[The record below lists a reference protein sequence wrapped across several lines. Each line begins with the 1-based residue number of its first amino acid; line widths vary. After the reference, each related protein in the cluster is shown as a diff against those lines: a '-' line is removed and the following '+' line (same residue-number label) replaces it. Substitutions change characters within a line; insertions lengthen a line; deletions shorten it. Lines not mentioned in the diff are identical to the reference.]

1 MSLVFVSTG
10 LNAPTKRLCLA
21 SVKAQTVTCGHIYV
35 ESDPNVTVTQNWY
48 ETIAKLHPNTIV
60 ALLDGDD
67 WLAHERVAEIV
78 IKAHEAGALVTYGS
92 YITSDGE
99 KGICAPH
106 MRGDYRRES
115 WRASHLKTFRAGLFH
130 KLAQEDLQVDGRWL
144 DVAADVAAMIP
155 LMEMAGHERVMFC
168 SEILYVYHR
177 PSSYE
182 INTDQRGRMYEKER
196 HAAVLAK
203 PVKGRVE
210 L

>member
-10 LNAPTKRLCLA
+10 INAPTKRLCLA

-35 ESDPNVTVTQNWY
+35 ESDPSVTTTQNWY

-67 WLAHERVAEIV
+67 WLAHERVAEMV
-78 IKAHEAGALVTYGS
+78 IAAHKAGAWVTYGS
-92 YITSDGE
+92 YITSDGD
-99 KGICAPH
+99 KGICAPY
-106 MRGDYRRES
+106 MRGDYRREP
-115 WRASHLKTFRAGLFH
+115 WLASHLKTFRAGLFH
-130 KLAQEDLQVDGRWL
+130 KLTPDDLQIAGAWRNVAS
-144 DVAADVAAMIP
+144 DVAVMLP

-168 SEILYVYHR
+168 SEVLCIYHR
-177 PSSYE
+177 ASSFE
-182 INTDQRGRMYEKER
+182 INTDQAGLMHER
-196 HAAVLAK
+196 EMVAAVRAK